1 MCSKEIDAQLDASL
15 DEKLMEFRPGVHD
28 TSVLLYAVQVSMTWL
43 ADAVSAKN
51 IRNPGEHVFGAF
63 NAITKIANGFILN
76 IRAAEFIIATK
87 PDAQATG
94 AGNAR
99 RGRCCQCRALGLARR
114 DALSVRSLRN

>member
-28 TSVLLYAVQVSMTWL
+28 TSVLLHAVRVSMTWL

-76 IRAAEFIIATK
+76 IRAAEGSRTHRLPLATRTIVAK
-87 PDAQATG
+87 
-94 AGNAR
+94 
-99 RGRCCQCRALGLARR
+99 
-114 DALSVRSLRN
+114 

>member
-1 MCSKEIDAQLDASL
+1 MCSREIDAQLDASL

-76 IRAAEFIIATK
+76 IRAAEGQQNASPPASNAHDCGNIIILIAKGIYST
-87 PDAQATG
+87 QH
-94 AGNAR
+94 
-99 RGRCCQCRALGLARR
+99 
-114 DALSVRSLRN
+114 